1 MGIGGNP
8 NRTYVRISKGRQGV
22 SKGHFVDKGEGV
34 FILDLQEDKAKE
46 SIHCREG
53 KEWGLGHPKK
63 TYVRTSW

>member
-1 MGIGGNP
+1 M
-8 NRTYVRISKGRQGV
+8 